1 MDLRVNR
8 LTPLNKLDILLSIGD
23 LRVIANKEA
32 DMKLAIGTIGMLVL
46 ASTMTAQAQILK
58 CVGKDGKIEFASSCP
73 PGTKQQETGVS
84 NRPAPVAV
92 PAKDDKGDMGK
103 AADKGD
109 KGKAADKGAPK
120 SLADR
125 DVEFRKNQK
134 EKADA
139 DAKAEKSA
147 TESAQRKQACEDSR
161 ANLKRFQE
169 RQRSARV
176 DPKTGERVFFEEQ
189 DYVRETAN
197 AERAIAENCK

>member
-8 LTPLNKLDILLSIGD
+8 LTPLNKLDILLSTGD

-73 PGTKQQETGVS
+73 PGTKQQETSVS
-84 NRPAPVAV
+84 SRPAPAAA
-92 PAKDDKGDMGK
+92 PAKD
-103 AADKGD
+103 DKGD
-109 KGKAADKGAPK
+109 KGKAAEKGTPK

-139 DAKAEKSA
+139 GAKAEKTA

-161 ANLKRFQE
+161 ANLKHFQE
-169 RQRSARV
+169 RQRTARV